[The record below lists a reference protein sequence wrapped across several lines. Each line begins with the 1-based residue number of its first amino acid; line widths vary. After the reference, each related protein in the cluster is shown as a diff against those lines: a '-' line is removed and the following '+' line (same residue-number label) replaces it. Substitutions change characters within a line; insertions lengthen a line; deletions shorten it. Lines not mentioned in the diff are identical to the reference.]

1 MKVSLK
7 TQEIFIDAPR
17 ELVFQM
23 LSAIG
28 KGSLPGGNESS
39 RVIER
44 NGDEIIAE
52 FLTPSGS
59 KVYRTVERVVLYPPE
74 RITYQHL
81 EGPLSFSEEAFTLE
95 DTDDG
100 CRLSYW
106 GVIECKA
113 PFLPGAGWLIAWT
126 YARSKY
132 NSIIQDHMARLKA
145 AAEARAAR
153 SHIFP
158 RKRTVQGE

>member
-7 TQEIFIDAPR
+7 TQEIYIDAPR

-28 KGSLPGGNESS
+28 KGSLPGTNDSS

-44 NGDEIIAE
+44 DGNEIIAE

-59 KVYRTVERVVLYPPE
+59 QVYRTVERVVLYPPE
-74 RITYQHL
+74 RITYEHL
-81 EGPLSFSEEAFTLE
+81 EGPLSFSEEEFALDE
-95 DTDDG
+95 TDDR
-100 CRLSYW
+100 CKLSYR
-106 GVIECKA
+106 GVIECNA
-113 PFLPGAGWLIAWT
+113 PFLPGVGWLIAWC
-126 YARSKY
+126 YARPKY
-132 NSIIQDHMARLKA
+132 NAVIHDHMARLRS

-153 SHIFP
+153 SHVFP
-158 RKRTVQGE
+158 RTRSVKGE

>member
-28 KGSLPGGNESS
+28 KGSLPGGNDSS

-44 NGDEIIAE
+44 NGNEIIAE

-59 KVYRTVERVVLYPPE
+59 RVYRTVERVVLY
-74 RITYQHL
+74 
-81 EGPLSFSEEAFTLE
+81 TLLNGSP
-95 DTDDG
+95 TNT
-100 CRLSYW
+100 W
-106 GVIECKA
+106 KV
-113 PFLPGAGWLIAWT
+113 P
-126 YARSKY
+126 
-132 NSIIQDHMARLKA
+132 
-145 AAEARAAR
+145 
-153 SHIFP
+153 
-158 RKRTVQGE
+158 